1 MPKKA
6 GRPAKPKL
14 SRGQILAETIV
25 LLRHA
30 EAEPGMRALAGHLG
44 VDPMA
49 LYHYF
54 PDRDALW
61 QAALEEVFAGLPPA
75 PTPGSAWQDAALE
88 FLLAYHQIALR
99 NFRLTHF
106 LVSHGAMRIAA
117 IDAYNNTLMQILGR
131 AGFSPERTELLRD
144 LLVDYLHGY
153 LMAEVHYSPREKKK
167 RAQQVPATLRWI
179 LDCLR

>member
-1 MPKKA
+1 MQKKA
-6 GRPAKPKL
+6 GRPTKPRL
-14 SRGQILAETIV
+14 SRAQILMETIALLKHAET
-25 LLRHA
+25 
-30 EAEPGMRALAGHLG
+30 EPSMRALATHLG

-49 LYHYF
+49 VYHYF
-54 PDRDALW
+54 PDREALW
-61 QAALEEVFAGLPPA
+61 QAALEEVFADLPLAPPA
-75 PTPGSAWQDAALE
+75 GAPWQDAAMQ

-106 LVSHGAMRIAA
+106 LVTHGTLRVAA
-117 IDAYNNTLMQILGR
+117 IDAYNHALMQILDR
-131 AGFSPERTELLRD
+131 AGFSPKRTELLRD

-167 RAQQVPATLRWI
+167 RLQQVPVTLRWM